1 MKSLSHRL
9 GAIITFDY
17 LVVDRQ
23 CQRTTRATKLILHLC
38 AHTKQQLGNSV
49 ADLDMYEIIE
59 PITFYKPTRDSH
71 FKQSQPWNLLLKDM
85 VDRMLVHL

>member
-1 MKSLSHRL
+1 MCTHKT
-9 GAIITFDY
+9 AI
-17 LVVDRQ
+17 RKQ
-23 CQRTTRATKLILHLC
+23 C
-38 AHTKQQLGNSV
+38 V

-85 VDRMLVHL
+85 VDRGMFGAFITSLHFLEIRFERVSWKGD